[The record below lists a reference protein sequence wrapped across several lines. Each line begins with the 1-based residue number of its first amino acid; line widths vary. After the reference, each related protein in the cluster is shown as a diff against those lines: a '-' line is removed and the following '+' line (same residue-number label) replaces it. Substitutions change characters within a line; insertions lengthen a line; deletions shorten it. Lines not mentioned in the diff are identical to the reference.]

1 MEFAGN
7 RRQMGGIALVAVVV
21 VAGVLLSPDFVLQQ
35 VQRVTNNPLL
45 AAGLFLA
52 VYLVRPLFAWPTT
65 VVAVAVGYVYGPV
78 VGFPVALGG
87 TVMSAY
93 LPFAAARYFRIG
105 SGLFGR
111 LGDSGERFFDATGDL
126 RGMVAS
132 RLMPAPS
139 DAVSAACRTFQS
151 ARFSSVPQSAKS
163 RGWSSPCS
171 PEARSTRSQWTKSG
185 KIGSSWPSSVSG
197 DSSCWPVPHIGTS
210 LTTSRTYPRS
220 RRRRR
225 VVGRYTYSDGGTS
238 THRTADRVVLS
249 ASPP

>member
-7 RRQMGGIALVAVVV
+7 RRQVAGIGLVAMVVI
-21 VAGVLLSPDFVLQQ
+21 AGVLLSPEFVLKQ
-35 VQRVTNNPLL
+35 VRHVTHNPLL

-87 TVMSAY
+87 TVLSAY
-93 LPFAAARYFRIG
+93 LPFAAARYFRID

-139 DAVSAACRTFQS
+139 DAVSAAAGLS
-151 ARFSSVPQSAKS
+151 NVPV
-163 RGWSSPCS
+163 
-171 PEARSTRSQWTKSG
+171 RSFLLGTAIGEVPWMVVAVLA
-185 KIGSSWPSSVSG
+185 GSSLDTLSV
-197 DSSCWPVPHIGTS
+197 HEIGENW
-210 LTTSRTYPRS
+210 LVVA
-220 RRRRR
+220 
-225 VVGRYTYSDGGTS
+225 VVGAGGLLLLAGPAYRFVT
-238 THRTADRVVLS
+238 DD
-249 ASPP
+249 

>member
-7 RRQMGGIALVAVVV
+7 RRQVAGMGLVAMVV
-21 VAGVLLSPDFVLQQ
+21 VAGVLLSPEFVLQQ
-35 VQRVTNNPLL
+35 VRHVTHDPLL

-65 VVAVAVGYVYGPV
+65 VVAVAVGYVYGPL

-93 LPFAAARYFRIG
+93 LPFAAARYFRID

-132 RLMPAPS
+132 RLIPAPS
-139 DAVSAACRTFQS
+139 DAVSAAAGLS
-151 ARFSSVPQSAKS
+151 NVPV
-163 RGWSSPCS
+163 
-171 PEARSTRSQWTKSG
+171 RSFLLGTAIGEVPWMVVAVLA
-185 KIGSSWPSSVSG
+185 GSSLDTLSV
-197 DSSCWPVPHIGTS
+197 HEIGENW
-210 LTTSRTYPRS
+210 LVVA
-220 RRRRR
+220 
-225 VVGRYTYSDGGTS
+225 VVGVGGLLLLAGPAYRFVTE
-238 THRTADRVVLS
+238 D
-249 ASPP
+249 

>member
-139 DAVSAACRTFQS
+139 DAVSAAAGLS
-151 ARFSSVPQSAKS
+151 NVPV
-163 RGWSSPCS
+163 
-171 PEARSTRSQWTKSG
+171 RSFLLGTAIGEVPWMVVAVLA
-185 KIGSSWPSSVSG
+185 GSSLDTLSV
-197 DSSCWPVPHIGTS
+197 DEIGKNWVVVA
-210 LTTSRTYPRS
+210 
-220 RRRRR
+220 
-225 VVGRYTYSDGGTS
+225 VVGVGGLVLLAGPAYRYITD
-238 THRTADRVVLS
+238 D
-249 ASPP
+249 